1 MNYQQGNRWTADLS
15 TDQTTLDNRAGQG
28 GSGSG
33 GTTTV
38 VSGGGPNG
46 EDVWEY
52 TILGASSQRYIQI
65 DGFNDV
71 IQSAIGLWV
80 KLPSYPEIQ
89 KVFLLFGQGGYTN
102 YFATTITAND
112 LEGSNGW
119 VFIQR
124 PKSQFQTNGSA
135 DWANA
140 VTTIRVGVTSE
151 ASASGGETAQVGP
164 LYLSLNTRT
173 KVLLFTD
180 DSNATDLTEY
190 HAYINPKGM
199 VATSSTYQDKIGQ
212 AGFLTEANLATLAA
226 SGWDIVSHSKTEFT
240 YTGTVTATGAV
251 LTDSGADF
259 VAGDLVGAILTNTTT
274 GATATCTEND
284 TTTATGVLSSGGWTT
299 GDGYKINVAQSVQAA
314 NMAAIKSYL
323 SALGYSTGKYFVL
336 PGGKFDLN
344 TIAAAQSVGVEALRT
359 TIQFS
364 YNPAIS
370 PNLFSF
376 HARATASNILTG
388 TDAENIATL
397 LAELDDAI
405 ANKSSIGF
413 FTHRIDAGASGSIH
427 TNKAV
432 FQGFIDGLEERVNAG
447 KCDVVTWSQFIDG
460 LSEDIWQPRTGV
472 SFL

>member
-1 MNYQQGNRWTADLS
+1 MNYQLGNRWSPDLN

-28 GSGSG
+28 GSGAG

-38 VSGGGPNG
+38 ISGGGPNG

-52 TILGASSQRYIQI
+52 TTLGASAQRYINI
-65 DGFNDV
+65 DGYSDV
-71 IQSAIGLWV
+71 IQSAVGLWI
-80 KLPSYPEIQ
+80 KLPSYPDLK
-89 KVFLLFGQGGYTN
+89 KVFLLLGQGGFVN
-102 YFATTITAND
+102 YFITTFEAND
-112 LEGSNGW
+112 LEASNGW
-119 VFIQR
+119 VFVQR
-124 PKSQFQTNGSA
+124 PKSQFVANGSA
-135 DWANA
+135 DWANP
-140 VTTIRVGVTSE
+140 VTIVRVGVTAEST
-151 ASASGGETAQVGP
+151 ASGGETLQVGP

-180 DSNATDLTEY
+180 DSNVTDLTEY

-199 VATSSTYQDKIGQ
+199 VATSSTYQDNIGQ

-226 SGWDIVSHSKTEFT
+226 SGWDIVAHSKAEFT

-259 VAGDLVGAILTNTTT
+259 VAGDLVGAVLTNTTT
-274 GATATCTEND
+274 GATATCTAND
-284 TTTATGVLSSGGWTT
+284 TTTAAGVLSSGEWTT

-314 NMAAIKSYL
+314 NMLAIKDYL
-323 SALGYSTGKYFVL
+323 SGLGYSGGKYFAL

-388 TDAENIATL
+388 TDAENIAKL

-405 ANKSSIGF
+405 ANKSSIAF

-447 KCDVVTWSQFIDG
+447 KCDVVTWSQFIEG
-460 LSEDIWQPRTGV
+460 LADDIWQPRTGI